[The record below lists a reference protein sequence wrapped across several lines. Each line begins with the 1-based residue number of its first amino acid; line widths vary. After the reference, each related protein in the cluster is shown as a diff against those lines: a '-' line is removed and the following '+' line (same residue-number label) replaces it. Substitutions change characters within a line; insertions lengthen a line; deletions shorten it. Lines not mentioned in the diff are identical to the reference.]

1 MKTSCPC
8 CGEIYYDIP
17 DKWLGQKAR
26 CEHCGKEFTVQIYY
40 PPPPEPVKPEF
51 FIEVTCPICKNKFD
65 VSESSIG
72 KSYTCPK
79 CGNNFLS
86 FCEIPQNVVSFTCT
100 YCHKQQTIPKEKAS
114 RNNGGIISCAYCKEI
129 YSGNKFS
136 LIKIP
141 FKPSRSSKRT
151 SQPATT
157 HSVNHQSV
165 PSPSGSI
172 SYSRDP
178 GIYILL
184 ALLFGGLG
192 AHNLYAK
199 ENSKF
204 VFKLIMSGLTLVCSI
219 AAIAN
224 QPSVEYNRYTYSVTT
239 HTPGAYPI
247 CMFFIFLCAVINLI
261 AIFADI
267 INADANC
274 KGHL

>member
-1 MKTSCPC
+1 MR
-8 CGEIYYDIP
+8 
-17 DKWLGQKAR
+17 QR
-26 CEHCGKEFTVQIYY
+26 V
-40 PPPPEPVKPEF
+40 
-51 FIEVTCPICKNKFD
+51 CKNKFD

-86 FCEIPQNVVSFTCT
+86 FCEIPQNAVSFTCT
-100 YCHKQQTIPKEKAS
+100 YCHKQQTIPKEKAL

-141 FKPSRSSKRT
+141 LKPSRSSKRT

-204 VFKLIMSGLTLVCSI
+204 VFKLIMSCLTLVCSI

-239 HTPGAYPI
+239 HVRCNKSHCDFRRHYKRR
-247 CMFFIFLCAVINLI
+247 CKLQRSFMKYLI
-261 AIFADI
+261 YARISERGSSNNGETSIDI
-267 INADANC
+267 QLEYCRHCI
-274 KGHL
+274 G